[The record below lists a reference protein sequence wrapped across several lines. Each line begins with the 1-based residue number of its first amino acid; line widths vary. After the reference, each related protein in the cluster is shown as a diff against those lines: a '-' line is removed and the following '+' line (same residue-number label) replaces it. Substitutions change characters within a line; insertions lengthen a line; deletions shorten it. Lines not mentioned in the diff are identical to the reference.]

1 MKLTKTI
8 AALCLA
14 AAIATPSMA
23 QETPAHRLLPDSLN
37 LEIVDGSMV
46 PDDCHYPS
54 SITDTS
60 RFEIACVT
68 MPRVIGAEISSQYI
82 GQLGQQGWHQGSYV
96 PGGMTAVRTDENNCR
111 RVLNIFPSD
120 YPPSEENSQVTVL
133 WFALDRAPRC
143 NQAQPG

>member
-1 MKLTKTI
+1 MKLTKAI

-23 QETPAHRLLPDSLN
+23 QEAPNRLLPDSLN
-37 LEIVDGSMV
+37 LEIVDGSIV
-46 PDDCHYPS
+46 PEDCHYPS

-82 GQLGQQGWHQGSYV
+82 GQLGAAGWHQGNYV
-96 PGGMTAVRTDENNCR
+96 PGGLTAVRTDENNCQ

-120 YPPSEENSQVTVL
+120 YPPSEEQSAVTVL
-133 WFALDRAPRC
+133 WFALDREPRC
-143 NQAQPG
+143 NGAQPG

>member
-23 QETPAHRLLPDSLN
+23 QEAPNRLMPDSLN
-37 LEIVDGSMV
+37 LEIVDGSIV
-46 PDDCHYPS
+46 PEDCYYPA
-54 SITDTS
+54 SITETA

-82 GQLGQQGWHQGSYV
+82 GQLGQQGWHQGAYV

-120 YPPSEENSQVTVL
+120 YPPTEENSQVTVL
-133 WFALDRAPRC
+133 WFALDRTPRC
-143 NQAQPG
+143 NGTQPG